1 MSFVRKLNGFLKD
14 AYYKNHL
21 LKNVTYL
28 LVLYTVRPLRITCG
42 TVIVDGT
49 ELRSFFPIG
58 RNRWKN
64 SSLLDFK
71 ETLET
76 IFPTKNPSTISVHFV
91 FAKNGGRSNYFVWI
105 DPERLW

>member
-1 MSFVRKLNGFLKD
+1 MY
-14 AYYKNHL
+14 A
-21 LKNVTYL
+21 
-28 LVLYTVRPLRITCG
+28 VRPLRITCG

-49 ELRSFFPIG
+49 ELRSFFLIG

-76 IFPTKNPSTISVHFV
+76 IFPTENPSTISVYFV
-91 FAKNGGRSNYFVWI
+91 FAKNGGRSNSFVLTLNGRGK
-105 DPERLW
+105 ERHHSSKSWEALKENL